1 MVLGDGVAYASKI
14 LRPDIIIDIATLT
27 GAQLITTGKKH
38 AAVLTASEEVE
49 RAIIDAGKCTGD
61 FVYPMLYCPQLL
73 MSMFDSKVAD
83 MKNSV
88 SDRSNAQ
95 SSCAGHF
102 IESHLHSEYAGQ
114 WLHIDMA
121 GPGDEKEQST
131 GYGVSLL
138 HKFVLDY

>member
-1 MVLGDGVAYASKI
+1 MGDGVSFASKAFN
-14 LRPDIIIDIATLT
+14 PDIIVDIATLT

-38 AAVLTASEEVE
+38 AGVLTSSESVE
-49 RAIIDAGKCTGD
+49 NAIINAGRNTGD
-61 FVYPMLYCPQLL
+61 FVFPMLYCPQLL
-73 MSMFDSKVAD
+73 MPMFDSKVAD

-102 IESHLHSEYAGQ
+102 VESHLSPEYKGG

-131 GYGVSLL
+131 GYGVALL
-138 HKFVLDY
+138 YNFVKNYE

>member
-1 MVLGDGVAYASKI
+1 MGDGVAYASKV
-14 LRPDIIIDIATLT
+14 LNPDIIVDIATLT

-38 AAVLTASEEVE
+38 AGVLTASEDVE
-49 RAIIDAGKCTGD
+49 TLIIASGKKTGD

-73 MSMFDSKVAD
+73 MPMFDSKIAD

-102 IESHLHSEYAGQ
+102 IESHLHKDYKGQ

-121 GPGDEKEQST
+121 GPGDEKEQGT

-138 HKFVLDY
+138 FDFVKNY